1 MPEQIRQALEGSA
14 HQPPLDE
21 AAETAYQRIFRCNRQ
36 WVTES
41 RERDPEYFARRAAGQ
56 QPTFLFI
63 GCSDSRVPAELLT
76 GAQPGE
82 MFVHR
87 NVANL
92 ALHSD
97 LNLLSVLQYAVEALK
112 VKTIVVCGHYGCGG
126 VRAALGTEPNG
137 FVDHWLG
144 GVRDV
149 IRLHEAELGQLDAG
163 LQPQAVEA
171 STLRHVLRDTDHRR
185 RDPVCL
191 VRGVD
196 RHPAQAEQT
205 RVTVVEHERADRL
218 VAPQHQQATGT
229 PEHRPQA
236 VRRLLQRGAGWDE
249 LGSSSE
255 RPANHPEHRLG
266 VVGAGVDHSQGG
278 GWRVAHE
285 AAGPAVC

>member
-36 WVTES
+36 WVTAS
-41 RERDPEYFARRAAGQ
+41 TQHDPEYFARGATGQ
-56 QPTFLFI
+56 HPTFLFI

-76 GAQPGE
+76 GAEPGE

-97 LNLLSVLQYAVEALK
+97 LNLLSVLHYAVDVLK

-126 VRAALGTEPNG
+126 VRAALSTEPNG

-149 IRLHEAELGQLDAG
+149 VRLHEAELGRLAAG
-163 LQPQAVEA
+163 PNGP
-171 STLRHVLRDTDHRR
+171 R
-185 RDPVCL
+185 
-191 VRGVD
+191 
-196 RHPAQAEQT
+196 
-205 RVTVVEHERADRL
+205 ERRL
-218 VAPQHQQATGT
+218 VELNAA
-229 PEHRPQA
+229 EQA
-236 VRRLLQRGAGWDE
+236 VRLRRAPVVQAAWARGQALSVHAMVYDLADGILHD
-249 LGSSSE
+249 LGAS
-255 RPANHPEHRLG
+255 
-266 VVGAGVDHSQGG
+266 
-278 GWRVAHE
+278 
-285 AAGPAVC
+285 AAGHGEEGALRDAHDSRWLREFERRGTVAPSADSAPQASTPG

>member
-14 HQPPLDE
+14 HQPPLDA

-149 IRLHEAELGQLDAG
+149 VRLHEAELGTLEAG
-163 LQPQAVEA
+163 LNGPRERRLVELNAAEQARRLRRAPVVQGAWARGQALSVHAMVYDLADGLLHDLGA
-171 STLRHVLRDTDHRR
+171 SAAGEGDEGALRDAHDSEWLRDFERR
-185 RDPVCL
+185 RDAAAGAGLGAGDATAGNAPA
-191 VRGVD
+191 VRGD
-196 RHPAQAEQT
+196 GP
-205 RVTVVEHERADRL
+205 
-218 VAPQHQQATGT
+218 
-229 PEHRPQA
+229 
-236 VRRLLQRGAGWDE
+236 RG
-249 LGSSSE
+249 
-255 RPANHPEHRLG
+255 
-266 VVGAGVDHSQGG
+266 
-278 GWRVAHE
+278 
-285 AAGPAVC
+285 